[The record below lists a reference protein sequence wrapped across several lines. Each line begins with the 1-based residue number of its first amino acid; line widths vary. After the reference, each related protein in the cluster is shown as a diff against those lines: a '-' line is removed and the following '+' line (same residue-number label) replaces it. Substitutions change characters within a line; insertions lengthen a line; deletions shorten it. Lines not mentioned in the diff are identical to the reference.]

1 MKLKKIKTN
10 LLLSITLSALIIS
23 CNSNND
29 GDKKKL
35 LEDLRKKEAE
45 IKKQIADL
53 EKEIGS
59 DQGQSGGKEKYVGIT
74 RLSERNFNT
83 YIDVQGKVDS
93 DENVA
98 VSSEMPGTITK
109 IYVKLGDMVSKG
121 QTLAETDNKA
131 ILQGMEEIKTNLELV
146 NTLYEKQKSLWDQ
159 KIGTEVQY
167 LQTKTQKEGLERRLA
182 SMNEQLKMTK
192 IVSPIDGTVDE
203 LNIKLGS
210 ATAPGFPA
218 IRIVNLRNLKVKA
231 EMAENYAKKVKTGN
245 KVTVILL
252 DTKDTLST
260 EIAYAA
266 KVINP
271 LNRTFT
277 IEVNLAEGDF
287 HPNMVAKLMINS
299 YTSPKP
305 TIVIPVGTIQTDLEG
320 NNFVFINKGNKAV
333 KRSIVKGAEYNG
345 EAEILSGLIANDQLV
360 SEGYEN
366 INEGDQLIIK

>member
-1 MKLKKIKTN
+1 
-10 LLLSITLSALIIS
+10 
-23 CNSNND
+23 
-29 GDKKKL
+29 
-35 LEDLRKKEAE
+35 
-45 IKKQIADL
+45 
-53 EKEIGS
+53 
-59 DQGQSGGKEKYVGIT
+59 
-74 RLSERNFNT
+74 
-83 YIDVQGKVDS
+83 
-93 DENVA
+93 
-98 VSSEMPGTITK
+98 
-109 IYVKLGDMVSKG
+109 
-121 QTLAETDNKA
+121 
-131 ILQGMEEIKTNLELV
+131 MEEIKTNLELV

-203 LNIKLGS
+203 MNIKLGS

-252 DTKDTLST
+252 DTKDTLDT

-277 IEVNLAEGDF
+277 IEVNLSEGDF

-320 NNFVFINKGNKAV
+320 KNFVFINKGNKAV
-333 KRSIVKGAEYNG
+333 KRTIIKGSEYNG
-345 EAEILSGLIANDQLV
+345 EAEILSGLLANDQLV

>member
-1 MKLKKIKTN
+1 MNLKKIKHN
-10 LLLSITLSALIIS
+10 LLLSLAISAFLSA
-23 CNSNND
+23 CKSNNEA
-29 GDKKKL
+29 DKKKL
-35 LEDLRKKEAE
+35 LEDLRKKESE
-45 IKKQIADL
+45 IKKQISDL

-59 DQGQSGGKEKYVGIT
+59 DPSLSGGKEKYVGIT
-74 RLSERNFNT
+74 RLIERDFTT

-93 DENVA
+93 DENVTL
-98 VSSEMPGTITK
+98 SSEIPGTISK
-109 IYVKLGDMVSKG
+109 IYVKLGDVVSKG

-203 LNIKLGS
+203 MNIKLGS

-218 IRIVNLRNLKVKA
+218 IRVVNLRNLKVKA

-252 DTKDTLST
+252 DTKDTLDT

-277 IEVNLAEGDF
+277 IEVNLSEGDF

-320 NNFVFINKGNKAV
+320 KNFVFINKGNKAV
-333 KRSIVKGAEYNG
+333 KRTIIKGSEYNG
-345 EAEILSGLIANDQLV
+345 EAEILSGLLANDQLV

>member
-1 MKLKKIKTN
+1 
-10 LLLSITLSALIIS
+10 
-23 CNSNND
+23 
-29 GDKKKL
+29 
-35 LEDLRKKEAE
+35 
-45 IKKQIADL
+45 
-53 EKEIGS
+53 
-59 DQGQSGGKEKYVGIT
+59 
-74 RLSERNFNT
+74 
-83 YIDVQGKVDS
+83 VQGKVDS

>member
-1 MKLKKIKTN
+1 
-10 LLLSITLSALIIS
+10 
-23 CNSNND
+23 
-29 GDKKKL
+29 

-252 DTKDTLST
+252 
-260 EIAYAA
+260 
-266 KVINP
+266 
-271 LNRTFT
+271 
-277 IEVNLAEGDF
+277 
-287 HPNMVAKLMINS
+287 
-299 YTSPKP
+299 
-305 TIVIPVGTIQTDLEG
+305 VGVG
-320 NNFVFINKGNKAV
+320 
-333 KRSIVKGAEYNG
+333 
-345 EAEILSGLIANDQLV
+345 LSGF
-360 SEGYEN
+360 S
-366 INEGDQLIIK
+366 GDP

>member
-1 MKLKKIKTN
+1 M
-10 LLLSITLSALIIS
+10 
-23 CNSNND
+23 
-29 GDKKKL
+29 
-35 LEDLRKKEAE
+35 
-45 IKKQIADL
+45 Q
-53 EKEIGS
+53 
-59 DQGQSGGKEKYVGIT
+59 
-74 RLSERNFNT
+74 
-83 YIDVQGKVDS
+83 
-93 DENVA
+93 
-98 VSSEMPGTITK
+98 
-109 IYVKLGDMVSKG
+109 
-121 QTLAETDNKA
+121 
-131 ILQGMEEIKTNLELV
+131 
-146 NTLYEKQKSLWDQ
+146 
-159 KIGTEVQY
+159 
-167 LQTKTQKEGLERRLA
+167 
-182 SMNEQLKMTK
+182 
-192 IVSPIDGTVDE
+192 
-203 LNIKLGS
+203 
-210 ATAPGFPA
+210 
-218 IRIVNLRNLKVKA
+218 
-231 EMAENYAKKVKTGN
+231 KKVKTGN